1 MSEMVQGT
9 GEEAAETQ
17 DAVVTLSLHDLLPD
31 ANGEIVIQGTG
42 GALQLSIL
50 SEERVCETGI
60 AEPHLT
66 AAGVDVAGLAYYAFE
81 GGTRLYAPSDV
92 AITVASTNG

>member
-1 MSEMVQGT
+1 MQGGGPA
-9 GEEAAETQ
+9 GESQ
-17 DAVVTLSLHDLLPD
+17 DSVVTLSFHDLLPD
-31 ANGEIVIQGTG
+31 ANGEIVIVGTG

-50 SEERVCETGI
+50 SEERVCATGI

-66 AAGVDVAGLAYYAFE
+66 AAGVDVGGLAYYAFE

-92 AITVASTNG
+92 AVTVASGHG